1 MRLAELAAGNNQP
14 VIAVPLSS
22 MVASFITYHR
32 LKVRGGRLVGGQ
44 TVEDIISFALD
55 HKLTENTAR
64 NRGGCIDLHSD
75 ITRDEPFFALLMTTN
90 GLLEETDLTAPVET
104 DETYKLIY
112 EGYPVTVIGQ
122 SDMNRNFHVR

>member
-1 MRLAELAAGNNQP
+1 M
-14 VIAVPLSS
+14 
-22 MVASFITYHR
+22 
-32 LKVRGGRLVGGQ
+32 VGGQ

-64 NRGGCIDLHSD
+64 NRGGCLDLHSD

-90 GLLEETDLTAPVET
+90 GLLEETDSTSPVET

>member
-1 MRLAELAAGNNQP
+1 M
-14 VIAVPLSS
+14 
-22 MVASFITYHR
+22 
-32 LKVRGGRLVGGQ
+32 VGGQ

-64 NRGGCIDLHSD
+64 NRGGCLDLHSD

-90 GLLEETDLTAPVET
+90 GLLEETDLTSPVET